1 MTDQEMF
8 ERIHSADAF
17 KIENVRRSFAAAFA
31 ASALALT
38 GCATDMSKYYD
49 VAAKAVEADNNAV
62 MGLAA
67 AAATGNQGAIMAL
80 ALRRSAA
87 GQIAVPEDK
96 ALAWGRIL
104 VPGATNLYAIRQNT
118 QVQLANI
125 EAETTQY
132 GATLGT
138 IGAISMKGMEE
149 AGKVVFP
156 PVYTVPM
163 GSAPAPTTPEP
174 AEPAPPAVT
183 P

>member
-1 MTDQEMF
+1 MKYV
-8 ERIHSADAF
+8 
-17 KIENVRRSFAAAFA
+17 KISLI
-31 ASALALT
+31 ALAALAMT
-38 GCATDMSKYYD
+38 GCATDMSKYYE
-49 VAAKAVEADNNAV
+49 VQAKAVEADNNAV

-80 ALRRSAA
+80 ALRQGSA
-87 GQIAVPEDK
+87 GKIAPPQDK
-96 ALAWGRIL
+96 ALMWASIL
-104 VPGATNLYAIRQNT
+104 APTLTNLYSIN
-118 QVQLANI
+118 ANVSLQKMQI
-125 EAETTQY
+125 EADTAQY